1 MLSWRFKSKTG
12 LHRIRRRKIA
22 LTLDVENAVPGAADA
37 AANPGDS
44 TRRLGPHGR
53 VRSAPPERFLW
64 MKGGP
69 NNVTRLGIAGRV
81 LPMTVVICALG
92 TGCGSPA
99 APTPTKTSDEA
110 QL

>member
-1 MLSWRFKSKTG
+1 
-12 LHRIRRRKIA
+12 
-22 LTLDVENAVPGAADA
+22 
-37 AANPGDS
+37 
-44 TRRLGPHGR
+44 
-53 VRSAPPERFLW
+53 

-99 APTPTKTSDEA
+99 APTPKKTSDEA